1 MRRRIASLC
10 ALVGAAAVVW
20 FFWVQ
25 HQDIVRLQTVNQDL
39 RQRSSQSEALRQEN
53 QRLVKQLKT
62 EAERPQAEHQELLRL
77 RGQKGVLQGA
87 ARENKNKPRRLI
99 ELVRLSAL
107 GLRRH
112 IKIHGAA
119 NPHDPQYADY
129 FRRRRQ
135 WGTSRPAAA

>member
-39 RQRSSQSEALRQEN
+39 RQRSSQSD

-112 IKIHGAA
+112 IKIRGAA
-119 NPHDPQYADY
+119 NPQDPQYADY
-129 FRRRRQ
+129 FWRRRQ